1 MKKTYLIIIV
11 AVLAIFAW
19 LTMKPNVL
27 EPKYN
32 QPKVEIGGKIINVE
46 IADTNAKRE
55 LGLSGHAPLADDK
68 GMLFVFDKTGK
79 YPFWMKDMLFPL
91 DIIWISEDF
100 KIVYIEKNAQPVSY
114 PNTFGDDKE
123 ARYVLEVNAGF
134 SEKNNLKIGDQV
146 KF

>member
-1 MKKTYLIIIV
+1 MKKSYLIIIV

-19 LTMKPNVL
+19 LTIKPNVL
-27 EPKYN
+27 
-32 QPKVEIGGKIINVE
+32 QPKSNVPNVEIGGKIINVE
-46 IADTNAKRE
+46 IADTNEKRE
-55 LGLSGHAPLADDK
+55 LGLSGHTPLKDNQ

-100 KIVYIEKNAQPVSY
+100 KIVYIEKNAQINSF

-123 ARYVLEVNAGF
+123 ALYVLEVNAGF
-134 SEKNNLKIGDQV
+134 SEKNNLKTGDQI